1 MTSYAI
7 YLHMADVK
15 EQRVKK
21 PIVQLLLK
29 HGADANAE
37 AVNAED
43 NGYSTPLHLATSSD
57 PEIVQLLLQHGADI
71 NALDQRHR
79 TPLHLAMQSQVS
91 DKLRD
96 LLAHG

>member
-1 MTSYAI
+1 
-7 YLHMADVK
+7 MADVK
-15 EQRVKK
+15 EQHSKK
-21 PIVQLLLK
+21 PIVQLLLE
-29 HGADANAE
+29 HGAD
-37 AVNAED
+37 VNAED
-43 NGYSTPLHLATSSD
+43 NHYSTPLHLATSSD